1 MIVKAQTSKTTSK
14 RSGRG
19 GYDFSTAGGRA
30 KYLEKDGRAVG
41 GVSTQNIVDNDR
53 WAAEMDR
60 TTAAAHLRGTV
71 VGREYILSP
80 SPEDHVLPEA
90 MRDFALE
97 WVGRCFP
104 NAEAA
109 VAVHVDNKERISLGK
124 DPICHAHVYVNAVD
138 LETGRKVVISNSRA
152 REVHDIAQDMCRDR
166 GMVEAEKYYDKNA
179 QRVVSVESRRTDA
192 ERNPQWYRRDPSRKS
207 AEYDKSA
214 ARKGG
219 IGRHE
224 YDMAKSGKELEKTFV
239 RRNLREA
246 ANAAK
251 QNGTQLGAELRKRGV
266 TAEKAA
272 DGDFK
277 YAKAGSGRFFKGRTL
292 APDLC
297 RKVLEPQLM
306 QAKALALEPVKG
318 KGLSL

>member
-1 MIVKAQTSKTTSK
+1 MIVKAQTFKSSSK
-14 RSGRG
+14 RLGRG
-19 GYDFSTAGGRA
+19 GYDFSSASGRA

-41 GVSTQNIVDNDR
+41 GVSTQNIVDNNR

-60 TTAAAHLRGTV
+60 TSAAAHLRGTV
-71 VGREYILSP
+71 VGREYVLSP

-97 WVGRCFP
+97 WVHRCFP

-109 VAVHVDNKERISLGK
+109 VAVHVDSKERISLGK

-138 LETGRKVVISNSRA
+138 LETGKKVVVSNSRA

-166 GMVEAEKYYDKNA
+166 GMAEAERYYDRSA
-179 QRVVSVESRRTDA
+179 QKVVSVKSNRTDA
-192 ERNPQWYRRDPSRKS
+192 DRNPQWFRRDPSLKS
-207 AEYDKSA
+207 IEYDRSA
-214 ARKGG
+214 ARRGG
-219 IGRHE
+219 VGRYE

-246 ANAAK
+246 VEAAK
-251 QNGTQLGAELRKRGV
+251 RNKVPLNIELEKRGV
-266 TAEKAA
+266 VAEGAA

-297 RKVLEPQLM
+297 KDAIKSQLK
-306 QAKALALEPVKG
+306 QATELALESKKG

>member
-1 MIVKAQTSKTTSK
+1 MIVKAQTFKTTSK

-53 WAAEMDR
+53 RAAEMDR

>member
-1 MIVKAQTSKTTSK
+1 MIVKAQTFKTTSK

-109 VAVHVDNKERISLGK
+109 VAVHVDSKERISLGK

-138 LETGRKVVISNSRA
+138 LETGRKVVISNSRV

-179 QRVVSVESRRTDA
+179 QRVVSVGSRRTDA
-192 ERNPQWYRRDPSRKS
+192 ERNPRWYRRDPSRKS

-246 ANAAK
+246 VNAAK

-266 TAEKAA
+266 TAAKAA

-297 RKVLEPQLM
+297 REALRAQLAR
-306 QAKALALEPVKG
+306 AKSLALGDGKG

>member
-1 MIVKAQTSKTTSK
+1 MIVKAQTFKTTSK

-109 VAVHVDNKERISLGK
+109 VAVHVDSKERISLGK

-166 GMVEAEKYYDKNA
+166 GMVEAEKYYDKNV
-179 QRVVSVESRRTDA
+179 QRVVSVGSRRTDA
-192 ERNPQWYRRDPSRKS
+192 ERNPQCYRRDPSRKS
-207 AEYDKSA
+207 VEYDKSA

-219 IGRHE
+219 IGRYE

-246 ANAAK
+246 VRAAAR
-251 QNGTQLGAELRKRGV
+251 NGTQLGTELRKRGV
-266 TAEKAA
+266 TAAKAA

-297 RKVLEPQLM
+297 KKAIEPQLM
-306 QAKALALEPVKG
+306 QAKALTLESAKG

>member
-1 MIVKAQTSKTTSK
+1 MIVKAQTFKTTSK

-80 SPEDHVLPEA
+80 SPEDHILPEA

-97 WVGRCFP
+97 WVGLCFP

-109 VAVHVDNKERISLGK
+109 VAVHVDSKERISFGK

-138 LETGRKVVISNSRA
+138 LESGKKIVVSNAKA
-152 REVHDIAQDMCRDR
+152 REVHDVAQDMCRDL
-166 GMVEAEKYYDKNA
+166 GLKQAERYYDRSA
-179 QRVVSVESRRTDA
+179 QKVVSVKSSRTDA
-192 ERNPQWYRRDPSRKS
+192 ERDPQWYRRDPSRKN
-207 AEYDKSA
+207 AEYDKSS
-214 ARKGG
+214 ARRGG
-219 IGRHE
+219 IGRYE

-239 RRNLREA
+239 RRNLRDA
-246 ANAAK
+246 VGAVK
-251 QNGTQLGAELRKRGV
+251 QNGTSLNEELRKRGV
-266 TAEKAA
+266 VAVKAA

-277 YAKAGSGRFFKGRTL
+277 YAKAGSGRFFRGRTL

-297 RKVLEPQLM
+297 REALRAQLAR
-306 QAKALALEPVKG
+306 AKSLALGDEKG

>member
-1 MIVKAQTSKTTSK
+1 MIVKAQTFKTTSK

-124 DPICHAHVYVNAVD
+124 DPICHAHVYVNAVY

>member
-1 MIVKAQTSKTTSK
+1 MIVKAQTFKTTSK

-30 KYLEKDGRAVG
+30 KYLEKDGRAIG

-60 TTAAAHLRGTV
+60 TTAAAHLRGTL

-80 SPEDHVLPEA
+80 SPEDHVLPET

-109 VAVHVDNKERISLGK
+109 VAVHVDSKERLSLGK

-138 LETGRKVVISNSRA
+138 LETGKKIVVNNFRA
-152 REVHDIAQDMCRDR
+152 REVHDMAQDMCRDR
-166 GMVEAEKYYDKNA
+166 GMVEAERYYDKNA
-179 QRVVSVESRRTDA
+179 QKVVSVESRRTDM
-192 ERNPQWYRRDPSRKS
+192 ERNPQWCRRDPSRKS
-207 AEYDKSA
+207 VEYDKSA

-219 IGRHE
+219 IGRYE

-246 ANAAK
+246 VGAAK
-251 QNGTQLGAELRKRGV
+251 RSGTLLNDELRKRGV
-266 TAEKAA
+266 VAAKAA

-277 YAKAGSGRFFKGRTL
+277 YAKAGSGRFFKGQTL

-297 RKVLEPQLM
+297 KKALEPQLA
-306 QAKALALEPVKG
+306 QTRALALEPVKG

>member
-1 MIVKAQTSKTTSK
+1 MIVKAQTFKTTSK
-14 RSGRG
+14 RSGHG

-71 VGREYILSP
+71 VGREYVLSP

-97 WVGRCFP
+97 WVRRCFP

-109 VAVHVDNKERISLGK
+109 VVVHVDSKERISLGK

-138 LETGRKVVISNSRA
+138 LEAGKKIVVSNSKA
-152 REVHDIAQDMCRDR
+152 REVHDVAQDICRDR
-166 GMVEAEKYYDKNA
+166 GMAEAERYYDKDA
-179 QRVVSVESRRTDA
+179 QRVVSVRSGRTDA
-192 ERNPQWYRRDPSRKS
+192 DRNPQWYRRDPSRKS

-219 IGRHE
+219 VGRYE

-246 ANAAK
+246 VEAAK
-251 QNGTQLGAELRKRGV
+251 QSGASLNAELQKRGV
-266 TAEKAA
+266 VAERAA

-277 YAKAGSGRFFKGRTL
+277 YAKAGSGRFFKGKTL

-297 RKVLEPQLM
+297 KKDIEPQLVRARAM
-306 QAKALALEPVKG
+306 VREISKG

>member
-1 MIVKAQTSKTTSK
+1 MIVKAQTFKTISK

-138 LETGRKVVISNSRA
+138 LETGRKVVISNPRA

-166 GMVEAEKYYDKNA
+166 GMVEAEKYYDENA

>member
-1 MIVKAQTSKTTSK
+1 MIVKAQTFKTTSK
-14 RSGRG
+14 RSGRD
-19 GYDFSTAGGRA
+19 GYDFGTAGGRA

-60 TTAAAHLRGTV
+60 TTAAACLRGTV

-109 VAVHVDNKERISLGK
+109 VAVHVDSKERISLGK

-166 GMVEAEKYYDKNA
+166 GMVEAERYFDKNA
-179 QRVVSVESRRTDA
+179 QKVVSVESRRTDA
-192 ERNPQWYRRDPSRKS
+192 ERNPQWCRRDPSRKS
-207 AEYDKSA
+207 VEYDKSA

-219 IGRHE
+219 IGRYE
-224 YDMAKSGKELEKTFV
+224 YDMA
-239 RRNLREA
+239 
-246 ANAAK
+246 
-251 QNGTQLGAELRKRGV
+251 
-266 TAEKAA
+266 
-272 DGDFK
+272 
-277 YAKAGSGRFFKGRTL
+277 
-292 APDLC
+292 
-297 RKVLEPQLM
+297 
-306 QAKALALEPVKG
+306 
-318 KGLSL
+318 

>member
-1 MIVKAQTSKTTSK
+1 MIVKAQTFKTTSK

-71 VGREYILSP
+71 VGREYVLSP
-80 SPEDHVLPEA
+80 SPEDHILPEA

-109 VAVHVDNKERISLGK
+109 VVVHVDSRERISLGK

-138 LETGRKVVISNSRA
+138 LEAGKKIVVSNSKA
-152 REVHDIAQDMCRDR
+152 REVHDVAQDMCRDR
-166 GMVEAEKYYDKNA
+166 GMAEAERYYDKNA
-179 QRVVSVESRRTDA
+179 QKVVSVESRRTDA

-207 AEYDKSA
+207 VEYDKSA

-219 IGRHE
+219 IGRYE

-246 ANAAK
+246 VGAAK
-251 QNGTQLGAELRKRGV
+251 RGGTLLNDELRKRGV
-266 TAEKAA
+266 VAAKAA

-277 YAKAGSGRFFKGRTL
+277 YAKVGSGRFFKGKTL

-297 RKVLEPQLM
+297 KKALEPQLM
-306 QAKALALEPVKG
+306 QAKALTLEPAKG